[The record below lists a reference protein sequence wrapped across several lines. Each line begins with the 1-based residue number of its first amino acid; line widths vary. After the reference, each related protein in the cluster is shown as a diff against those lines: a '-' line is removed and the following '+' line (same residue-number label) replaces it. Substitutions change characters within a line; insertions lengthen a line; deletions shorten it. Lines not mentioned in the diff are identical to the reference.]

1 MLDTDVFLNR
11 FILHP
16 FQKKPHRILQSKL
29 GPGKAAKQLADIDL
43 RPPRQSWRGKV
54 KWWVM
59 AYPMRSEPLWSLRR
73 GLQPIFGACRDTI
86 RRGLEL
92 FPATLGLFSSQAG
105 VCFNPPNQKN
115 EETSTIFGETHP
127 PKLRISTMFG
137 VFFYPDETHPPNHLR
152 WFTTPIRN
160 SPRFTWTSA
169 RWPPGEALNLWFWEG
184 ASTKSIAPW
193 LGAPRDGY
201 MLGLVWLVP
210 HPFSGEGIARGFKVW
225 GVHGCT
231 IMVSY

>member
-1 MLDTDVFLNR
+1 MWWRNHCTGLTHVRHRCFLNR

-16 FQKKPHRILQSKL
+16 FQKTTRILQSKL

-73 GLQPIFGACRDTI
+73 DLQPIFGACRDTI

-105 VCFNPPNQKN
+105 VCFNPPNQKKRRN
-115 EETSTIFGETHP
+115 KYNIWWNTPSPSLEVQC
-127 PKLRISTMFG
+127 L
-137 VFFYPDETHPPNHLR
+137 VCFFTQMKHTL
-152 WFTTPIRN
+152 PI
-160 SPRFTWTSA
+160 
-169 RWPPGEALNLWFWEG
+169 
-184 ASTKSIAPW
+184 I
-193 LGAPRDGY
+193 
-201 MLGLVWLVP
+201 
-210 HPFSGEGIARGFKVW
+210 
-225 GVHGCT
+225 
-231 IMVSY
+231 